1 MLRIKHIKYKSLV
14 RLHPHSM
21 VWRFLLS
28 GFLTFSQWTN
38 GQVISID
45 EVIQTVKSNHPE
57 LKGREENIKAIQAY
71 SKTAYSWNAP
81 QVGAGFFMT
90 PYQTQLWHPQ
100 TMMDGHGN
108 STNTPGMGQFMLQ
121 VQQMIPNPIRQNAAL
136 KYKSSLALVES
147 ENKDVRQ
154 NELIAVTKEAY
165 YGIAIQQKI
174 LILLKQNEALASN
187 ALKSAEIR
195 FGTDQDKLA
204 SIYTLEAKVLAIQN
218 LESDIE
224 NTIQE
229 KKITL
234 NTLMN
239 QDKMTAINIDT
250 SISLVNFEDKSIDT
264 IGITQQ
270 RSDLKSLDKQLQ
282 VNELNSNYQRIQLS
296 PDFGI
301 RYDHMFTFGTQPQL
315 FTLMGMVNLPFVP
328 WASRESN
335 ANRLALK
342 HERAAIE
349 WQQKSIKN
357 EIVGRLE
364 TLRNQK
370 RSKKKQ
376 YDQLG
381 LRILPIMK
389 KNYQTILFAFEQ
401 QQEDLS
407 AVLDAWESLQEI
419 QLQHLNLFQDLIN
432 LQIQYEKELQT
443 EL

>member
-1 MLRIKHIKYKSLV
+1 
-14 RLHPHSM
+14 
-21 VWRFLLS
+21 
-28 GFLTFSQWTN
+28 
-38 GQVISID
+38 
-45 EVIQTVKSNHPE
+45 
-57 LKGREENIKAIQAY
+57 
-71 SKTAYSWNAP
+71 
-81 QVGAGFFMT
+81 
-90 PYQTQLWHPQ
+90 
-100 TMMDGHGN
+100 MMDGHGD